1 MEENQQQP
9 AGLGK
14 LYVIRKDDIEMKPIE
29 LGAVTELHVPELEK
43 EARENPYSNKGFTIT
58 GTARIET
65 DGKMPSALRRLMRGD
80 GRLPRK
86 EKKRR
91 MNKLL
96 RNHYALMFMCL
107 SYADGDQNLIAYAA
121 AWMFPEKTQAGD
133 GKLTFV
139 LNTTPAQCR
148 TIRLFVRRLPKL
160 AKKFFLKY
168 PKAFPNG

>member
-1 MEENQQQP
+1 MEVNQQQP

-29 LGAVTELHVPELEK
+29 LGAATELHVPELEE

-65 DGKMPSALRRLMRGD
+65 DGEMPSALRKLICGE

-91 MNKLL
+91 MNKVL
-96 RNHYALMFMCL
+96 RNFSALMFMCGAYIDNDVNL
-107 SYADGDQNLIAYAA
+107 MSYAAI
-121 AWMFPEKTQAGD
+121 WMFPDKTQAGD
-133 GKLTFV
+133 AKYTFV
-139 LNTTPAQCR
+139 LNTNPAQFR
-148 TIRLFVRRLPKL
+148 TIRLCVRRLPKL
-160 AKKFFLKY
+160 AKKVFLKY
-168 PKAFPNG
+168 PKTFPNG

>member
-1 MEENQQQP
+1 MEVNQQQP

-29 LGAVTELHVPELEK
+29 LGAATKLNVTESDEDAQES
-43 EARENPYSNKGFTIT
+43 PYSNKGFTIT

-65 DGKMPSALRRLMRGD
+65 DGEMPSALRKLIRGD

-96 RNHYALMFMCL
+96 RNHYALMFMCI
-107 SYADGDQNLIAYAA
+107 SYADGDENLIAYAA
-121 AWMFPEKTQAGD
+121 MWMFPDKKQAGD
-133 GKLTFV
+133 AKYTFV
-139 LNTTPAQCR
+139 LNTNPAQFR

-160 AKKFFLKY
+160 AKKVFLKY
-168 PKAFPNG
+168 PKTFPNG

>member
-14 LYVIRKDDIEMKPIE
+14 LYVIRKDDIEMNPIE
-29 LGAVTELHVPELEK
+29 LGAATELHVPELEE

-65 DGKMPSALRRLMRGD
+65 DGEMPSALRKLIFGD

-96 RNHYALMFMCL
+96 RNHYALMFMCEAYIDNDVNL
-107 SYADGDQNLIAYAA
+107 MSYAAM
-121 AWMFPEKTQAGD
+121 WMFPDKMQAGD
-133 GKLTFV
+133 AKYTFV
-139 LNTTPAQCR
+139 LNTTPAQFR
-148 TIRLFVRRLPKL
+148 MIRLCVRRIPKL
-160 AKKFFLKY
+160 AKKV
-168 PKAFPNG
+168 FPQISKDIP